1 MTEWSRCL
9 RACLGT
15 LGICAGLL
23 FAFLLSVDP
32 YDSGRF
38 GVFGI
43 DGMVDRNTITAN
55 ASRARDRNFDSPII
69 GNSTALL
76 LNPNPLSEATGR
88 RFVQLSVVG
97 GSPREEMTV
106 LDFFLR
112 HHPRVGALVVVT
124 DPWWCE
130 HYQREE
136 PRPFPYWLYG
146 GSSLVHAGYL
156 FSGAGIE
163 HAVQRVSIGLGIRQR
178 SDPSGTFNSEDVWP
192 VGQFFEKNM
201 PADPPPAADAASR
214 DVFPEVAKLDAVVKN
229 LPPDVPVVI
238 LVPPTFA
245 PTVPQPGSA
254 VAAERLAC
262 NAALRKIVA
271 GRPHS
276 NFINYR
282 VDNALTRDRGNFVD
296 YIHYRPLIAAK
307 ISEGIAASIRQGE
320 AAKIDF

>member
-1 MTEWSRCL
+1 MNGWSRCL
-9 RACLGT
+9 RACFGT
-15 LGICAGLL
+15 LGICAALL
-23 FAFLLSVDP
+23 FAFLLAVDP

-38 GVFGI
+38 GVLGI
-43 DGMVDRNTITAN
+43 DGMVDRNTVTAN
-55 ASRARDRNFDSPII
+55 ASRARDPNFDSAII

-163 HAVQRVSIGLGIRQR
+163 HAVQRVSIGLGKRQR

-282 VDNALTRDRGNFVD
+282 VDNALTRDRANFVD
-296 YIHYRPLIAAK
+296 YIHYRPLIATR

>member
-1 MTEWSRCL
+1 MTGWSRCL
-9 RACLGT
+9 RACFGT
-15 LGICAGLL
+15 LGICAVLL
-23 FAFLLSVDP
+23 FAFLLAVDP

-38 GVFGI
+38 GVLGI
-43 DGMVDRNTITAN
+43 DGMVDRNTVTAN
-55 ASRARDRNFDSPII
+55 ASRARDPNFDSAIV

-76 LNPNPLSEATGR
+76 LNPDPLSKATGL
-88 RFVQLSVVG
+88 RFAQLSVGG
-97 GSPREEMTV
+97 GSPSEEMAV

-112 HHPRVGALVVVT
+112 HHPRLGALAIVA
-124 DPWWCE
+124 DPGWCE
-130 HYQREE
+130 HTPHGK

-146 GSSLVHAGYL
+146 DSALVYAGYL

-163 HAVQRVSIGLGIRQR
+163 HAIQRVSIGLGKRQR

-192 VGQFFEKNM
+192 AGQFFEKNL
-201 PADPPPAADAASR
+201 PADPSPAVDAASR
-214 DVFPEVAKLDAVVKN
+214 DTFPDVSKLDSMVKK
-229 LPPDVPVVI
+229 LPPEVPVVI

-245 PTVPQPGSA
+245 PTVPQPGSDA
-254 VAAERLAC
+254 AAERLAC

-282 VDNALTRDRGNFVD
+282 VDNALTRDRANFVD
-296 YIHYRPLIAAK
+296 YIHYRPLIATK
-307 ISEGIAASIRQGE
+307 ISEGIAASIHQGE

>member
-1 MTEWSRCL
+1 
-9 RACLGT
+9 
-15 LGICAGLL
+15 LL

-43 DGMVDRNTITAN
+43 DGMVDRNSVTAN
-55 ASRARDRNFDSPII
+55 ASRARDPNFDSAII

-76 LNPNPLSEATGR
+76 LDPNPLSEASGR

-112 HHPRVGALVVVT
+112 QHRRVGALVFVT
-124 DPWWCE
+124 DPGWCE
-130 HYQREE
+130 HGQREMSRE
-136 PRPFPYWLYG
+136 FPYALYG
-146 GSSLVHAGYL
+146 DSRLVYAGYL

-163 HAVQRVSIGLGIRQR
+163 HAVQRVSIGLGRRQR
-178 SDPSGTFNSEDVWP
+178 SDPSGTFNTEDVWP
-192 VGQFFEKNM
+192 AGQFFARND
-201 PADPPPAADAASR
+201 PRDPPPDAAR
-214 DVFPEVAKLDAVVKN
+214 ADIFPEVTKLDDAVKK
-229 LPPDVPVVI
+229 LPSEVPVVI
-238 LVPPTFA
+238 LVPPTLA
-245 PTVPQPGSA
+245 STVPPPGSA
-254 VAAERLAC
+254 LAAERQAC
-262 NAALRKIVA
+262 NAALRRVVA

-282 VDNALTRDRGNFVD
+282 VDNALTRDRANFVD
-296 YIHYRPLIAAK
+296 YIHYRPMIAAK
-307 ISEGIAASIRQGE
+307 ISDGIAASIREGE